1 MSMPRVQVT
10 DSLSLSRLVQG
21 MWRLAE
27 AKDTSADATV
37 RKIQLCLEQGITSFD
52 HADIYGNYSCETLFG
67 DALRKAPQLKKQI
80 ELITKCDICLLSDK
94 KPGTRVKHYDTSA
107 AHVSA
112 SVDASLHK
120 LGADTID
127 LLLIHR
133 PDPLMDHREL
143 GAALDRL
150 VAQGKVRSVGVSNF
164 MPWDVDLL
172 QSAMGN
178 RLVAQQIELGLL
190 RTDAFING
198 QLAHAQRLGMALM
211 AWSPLGGGGLFG
223 TGAVAQRLRPAL
235 QKMATEQGVGIDAVA
250 LAWLLQHPAN
260 VLPVTGTTD
269 PDRISRQSD
278 AMRVQFDRQSWFALY
293 ELALGHEVP

>member
-27 AKDTSADATV
+27 AKDSSADATV

-52 HADIYGNYSCETLFG
+52 HADIYGNYSCEALFG
-67 DALRKAPQLKKQI
+67 DALRKAPQLRKQI

-107 AHVSA
+107 AHVNA
-112 SVDASLHK
+112 SVDASLRN
-120 LGADTID
+120 LGTDTID

-143 GAALDRL
+143 GAALDQL

-164 MPWDVDLL
+164 MPWDVELL

-178 RLVAQQIELGLL
+178 RLVAQQIEMGLL
-190 RTDAFING
+190 QTHAFTNG
-198 QLAHAQRLGMALM
+198 QLAHAQRNQMALM

-223 TGAVAQRLRPAL
+223 TGALAERLRPAL
-235 QKMATEQGVGIDAVA
+235 HAMANEQGVGIDAVA
-250 LAWLLQHPAN
+250 LAWLLHHPAKI
-260 VLPVTGTTD
+260 LPVTGTTD
-269 PDRISRQSD
+269 HDRISRESD
-278 AMRVQFDRQSWFALY
+278 ALRVQFDRQSWFALY